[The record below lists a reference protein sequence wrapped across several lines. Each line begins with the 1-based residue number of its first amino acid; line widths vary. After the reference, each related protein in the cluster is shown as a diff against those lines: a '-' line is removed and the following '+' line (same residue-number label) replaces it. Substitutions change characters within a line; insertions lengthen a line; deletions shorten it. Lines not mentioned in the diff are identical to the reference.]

1 MQSLLVLSL
10 QARSLHLVALP
21 PPSLQELCLHKACD
35 ALHKGGWHL
44 AALGGPPSQE
54 WPQSVRLTCA
64 FELHK
69 QERLTP
75 LMRGALA
82 LGPPPPPIVVDRVEK
97 SARRPARGHRHT
109 CTCSM

>member
-1 MQSLLVLSL
+1 M
-10 QARSLHLVALP
+10 ALP
-21 PPSLQELCLHKACD
+21 TPSLQELCLHKACD

-54 WPQSVRLTCA
+54 WPESVRLACA

-82 LGPPPPPIVVDRVEK
+82 LGPPPPPIVVDPVEK
-97 SARRPARGHRHT
+97 SARRPA
-109 CTCSM
+109 